1 MLTRSFLLG
10 RHLRQ
15 EGEWPTFHN
24 SANTRTEKER
34 LVPSGGNCS
43 RLHVV
48 RHRLVV
54 NGNLARWAIKINAL
68 VLPYK
73 RTTEGLR
80 LSQLRIR

>member
-1 MLTRSFLLG
+1 MLTSSFLLG
-10 RHLRQ
+10 RHLRRDD
-15 EGEWPTFHN
+15 EWPTFHN

-54 NGNLARWAIKINAL
+54 NGYLARWAIKINAL
-68 VLPYK
+68 VAPYK
-73 RTTEGLR
+73 RATEGLW
-80 LSQLRIR
+80 LSQLRVR